1 MAAMMRG
8 SYGST
13 DTAGEAPVGERVTF
27 ETSAV
32 VLIAD
37 LLERSLIET
46 IARYG
51 EDDPARAHAALDAV
65 LTLVEETAGTREASA
80 ETRTDRTVH
89 QIVRAT
95 LTVVVDSARA
105 RIPKG

>member
-1 MAAMMRG
+1 MMRG
-8 SYGST
+8 NYGST
-13 DTAGEAPVGERVTF
+13 DTVGEAPAGDRVTF

-37 LLERSLIET
+37 LLERSFIET
-46 IARYG
+46 VARYG
-51 EDDPARAHAALDAV
+51 EDDPARAHAALDAA
-65 LTLVEETAGTREASA
+65 LGLVEEIVGAREAFA
-80 ETRTDRTVH
+80 ETRVDRTVH

-95 LTVVVDSARA
+95 LTVVIDSARA